1 MCVFRIR
8 GDMHHEYTII
18 TLKQKE
24 TCLDAYKKYRATKLE
39 VNKHKRRCVKK
50 IYYLIPKEY

>member
-50 IYYLIPKEY
+50 YIT

>member
-24 TCLDAYKKYRATKLE
+24 ICLDAYKNIGQPSWK
-39 VNKHKRRCVKK
+39 
-50 IYYLIPKEY
+50 